1 MDFSVDKNYRRKQ
14 IGSSLLSCLINDWRL
29 KKIKTGHLEVRRS
42 NDAARNLYLK
52 YGFEAG
58 VRKNYY
64 LKEKEDA
71 ILMSISLR
79 RG

>member
-14 IGSSLLSCLINDWRL
+14 IGSSLLSCLINDWKL

-52 YGFEAG
+52 AG